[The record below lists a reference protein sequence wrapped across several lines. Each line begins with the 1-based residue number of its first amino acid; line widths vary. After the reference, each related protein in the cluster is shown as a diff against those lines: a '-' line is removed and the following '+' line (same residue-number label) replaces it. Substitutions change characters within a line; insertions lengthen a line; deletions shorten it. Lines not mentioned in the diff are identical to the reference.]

1 MDGGMIRKLSARL
14 GKSLSEAGTTLAI
27 AESCT
32 GGGLCA
38 AVTDIPG
45 SSACFLGGVVA
56 YHNSVKEEALGVPKA
71 AIDIHGA
78 VSEEVAIAMAEGAR
92 TRLGADIG
100 IGVTGIAGPEGG
112 TREKPVGTVCIGIAA
127 GDARFSDRRK
137 FAGDRESVRR
147 SAVAWALSALL
158 AIVASEDKGRG

>member
-1 MDGGMIRKLSARL
+1 MDDGMIRKLSARL
-14 GKSLSEAGTTLAI
+14 GKRLSEGGKTLAV

-32 GGGLCA
+32 GGLLCA

-71 AIDIHGA
+71 AIDAHGA
-78 VSEEVAIAMAEGAR
+78 VSEEVALAMAEGAR
-92 TRLGADIG
+92 ARLGADIG
-100 IGVTGIAGPEGG
+100 VGITGIAGPGGG

-127 GDARFSDRRK
+127 GDARISDRRR
-137 FAGDRESVRR
+137 FAGDRDSVRR

-158 AIVASEDKGRG
+158 SISAPGGPGPG

>member
-1 MDGGMIRKLSARL
+1 MIRTLSTRL
-14 GKSLSEAGTTLAI
+14 GKRLSEAGKTLAV

-45 SSACFLGGVVA
+45 SSAYFLGGVVA
-56 YHNSVKEEALGVPKA
+56 YRNSVKEEALGVPKA
-71 AIDIHGA
+71 AIDAHGA
-78 VSEEVAIAMAEGAR
+78 VSEAVAVAMAEGAR

-100 IGVTGIAGPEGG
+100 VGITGIAGPEGG
-112 TREKPVGTVCIGIAA
+112 SREKPVGTVCIGIAA
-127 GDARFSDRRK
+127 GDARFSDRRR

-158 AIVASEDKGRG
+158 SVAASEDRGRG

>member
-1 MDGGMIRKLSARL
+1 MIRKLSARL
-14 GKSLSEAGTTLAI
+14 GKRLPEAGRTLAV

-38 AVTDIPG
+38 AITDIPG
-45 SSACFLGGVVA
+45 SSAYFLGGVVA
-56 YHNSVKEEALGVPKA
+56 YHNSVKEKALGVPRA
-71 AIDIHGA
+71 AIDAHGA

-92 TRLGADIG
+92 SRLGADIG
-100 IGVTGIAGPEGG
+100 VGITGIAGPEGG
-112 TREKPVGTVCIGIAA
+112 TREKPVGTVCIGIAT
-127 GDARFSDRRK
+127 GDARFSDRRM

-158 AIVASEDKGRG
+158 SIAAKEARGPG